1 MDGVPVIRSLELAN
15 KDSSWPK
22 SGTILIIALIFLNVY
37 DSVYHYIT
45 DSILTWH
52 QISEI
57 ILVSLITM
65 NAVYFLIRHRQA
77 VGFAGQEI
85 ERIQKEADNARQE
98 VARIGAEMNRYRTAN
113 KDILNSMR
121 QAMNDQFDRW
131 KFSPE
136 EKRATKLIMQGLTF
150 KEISGRLNK
159 SEKTIRN
166 QSLSIYEKAGMTGR
180 HDLAAFFL
188 LDILDIDE

>member
-1 MDGVPVIRSLELAN
+1 MDEISAIRTTQLDIKNYL
-15 KDSSWPK
+15 WPK
-22 SGTILIIALIFLNVY
+22 SGMILIIALIFLNIY

-45 DSILTWH
+45 DSILTIH

-57 ILVSLITM
+57 ILVSIITVH
-65 NAVYFLIRHRQA
+65 AIYLLIRHRQA

-85 ERIQKEADNARQE
+85 ERIQKEADNAWHE
-98 VARIGAEMNRYRTAN
+98 AARIGAEMNRYRTAN
-113 KDILNSMR
+113 KDILHSMR
-121 QAMNDQFDRW
+121 QAMNDQFNRW
-131 KFSPE
+131 SFSPE
-136 EKRATKLIMQGLTF
+136 EKRAALLIIQGLTF
-150 KEISGRLNK
+150 REIAGRLNK